1 MNGFISDLL
10 KECSDFLGVSKTP
23 AKGTLF
29 NVNENES
36 NPLLNDE
43 MRERFHSIVAKLL
56 YASKRAR
63 WDLLTLI
70 AFLTK
75 RVMNPRRDDWEKL
88 TRGIQ
93 YVRDTQTLGVTL
105 EIQDPIQVI
114 AYVDASYG
122 VHKDKKSHTGCC
134 ITLGKGTI
142 SAKSATQKL
151 NTKSSTEAEL
161 VALSD
166 AANQILFIRNF
177 LISQGYPLGPAII
190 YQDNLSTIRLI
201 KNGRS
206 NSERTRHADIR
217 FSFLHD
223 RLESGD
229 VILQYM
235 RTEDVILHT
244 PNHVPR
250 HRGHRSRST
259 ILAKNIHPQRDN
271 AQEYSSNDQSDIQT
285 VTFNGTI
292 Y

>member
-1 MNGFISDLL
+1 
-10 KECSDFLGVSKTP
+10 
-23 AKGTLF
+23 
-29 NVNENES
+29 
-36 NPLLNDE
+36 
-43 MRERFHSIVAKLL
+43 MRKRFHSIVAKLL

-70 AFLTK
+70 AFTTK
-75 RVMNPRRDDWEKL
+75 RVMNPRRDDWARL

-93 YVRDTQTLGVTL
+93 YIRDTQTLGVTP

-114 AYVDASYG
+114 AYVDASCG
-122 VHKDKKSHTGCC
+122 VHKDKKSHAGCC

-142 SAKSATQKL
+142 SAKSSTQKL
-151 NTKSSTEAEL
+151 NTKSSPEAEL

-217 FSFLHD
+217 FFFLHD

-235 RTEDVILHT
+235 RTEDVIADILT
-244 PNHVPR
+244 KPLQGKSFTRLRDLLLN
-250 HRGHRSRST
+250 ST
-259 ILAKNIHPQRDN
+259 
-271 AQEYSSNDQSDIQT
+271 
-285 VTFNGTI
+285 
-292 Y
+292 

>member
-1 MNGFISDLL
+1 MPQ
-10 KECSDFLGVSKTP
+10 K
-23 AKGTLF
+23 
-29 NVNENES
+29 ES

-93 YVRDTQTLGVTL
+93 YIRDTQTLGVTL

-142 SAKSATQKL
+142 
-151 NTKSSTEAEL
+151 
-161 VALSD
+161 
-166 AANQILFIRNF
+166 
-177 LISQGYPLGPAII
+177 
-190 YQDNLSTIRLI
+190 
-201 KNGRS
+201 
-206 NSERTRHADIR
+206 
-217 FSFLHD
+217 D
-223 RLESGD
+223 R
-229 VILQYM
+229 
-235 RTEDVILHT
+235 RA
-244 PNHVPR
+244 HV
-250 HRGHRSRST
+250 
-259 ILAKNIHPQRDN
+259 
-271 AQEYSSNDQSDIQT
+271 
-285 VTFNGTI
+285 
-292 Y
+292 